1 MNAIA
6 HAYAHKI
13 FRARASRDALRAIL
27 PPDIAWGIVVT
38 RNRDIHFRGIMIG
51 RFMADGR
58 IATDRHS
65 DPIAAT
71 DARALTRRFRSMFFP
86 ADYCDPLTAYD
97 HHEELRAAY
106 AAGDD
111 DAVATALRR
120 LKALEAPVA
129 VA

>member
-1 MNAIA
+1 MNPNT
-6 HAYAHKI
+6 HTRGI

-38 RNRDIHFRGIMIG
+38 KNGDIHFRGIMIG
-51 RFMADGR
+51 WFMADGR

-71 DARALTRRFRSMFFP
+71 DARALTARLRSMFFP
-86 ADYCDPLTAYD
+86 ADYADPMTAYD
-97 HHEELRAAY
+97 YHEELRAAY

-111 DAVATALRR
+111 AAVKAAMKRLR
-120 LKALEAPVA
+120 ALEASVA
-129 VA
+129 